1 MRRHTIKLSTSAHY
15 LFLPHENSLYSWQ
28 ASSVCHQ
35 AVTIYNTLSDAP
47 AGLTQHLHTRE
58 LCSSKPVSPH
68 QPRKPVPWVTHPAGS
83 SCSQVPHETKAPL
96 LVSTSIA
103 QGSTGKLQLSG
114 TLSKTNE
121 EHWGP
126 AVFCTPSSNL
136 PHLPHTGIHTLAGTL
151 SPARG
156 ADPVEIP
163 PCQKKWL
170 VFSQI
175 SSSTPHHRSCY
186 KGPGE
191 KHMARAEEAPE
202 LAWTQS
208 CWSPDNYTLLTKVSP
223 HTWDNMLFWVSWI
236 ALTYGAVAVY
246 IPILRRPHIF
256 TENSLFETAGC
267 FWGFA

>member
-103 QGSTGKLQLSG
+103 QGSTGMLQLSG
-114 TLSKTNE
+114 LWARQMKSTEVLPSFVL
-121 EHWGP
+121 P
-126 AVFCTPSSNL
+126 APTSLTSP
-136 PHLPHTGIHTLAGTL
+136 TLAYIL
-151 SPARG
+151 WQALW
-156 ADPVEIP
+156 A
-163 PCQKKWL
+163 QL
-170 VFSQI
+170 
-175 SSSTPHHRSCY
+175 
-186 KGPGE
+186 
-191 KHMARAEEAPE
+191 EE
-202 LAWTQS
+202 LIQ
-208 CWSPDNYTLLTKVSP
+208 
-223 HTWDNMLFWVSWI
+223 
-236 ALTYGAVAVY
+236 
-246 IPILRRPHIF
+246 
-256 TENSLFETAGC
+256 
-267 FWGFA
+267 